1 MSYEEAGRLP
11 PVCENSPP
19 LLGLPPRRYQG
30 REERVLLQLLQD
42 LLPPEGELRPERE
55 RLFPALHHLMKPEVV
70 HLRHPQESVG
80 VRHRR
85 GIKDVRVELLVQYQ
99 TDHIVKHRG
108 LFEGGVRRRDLDEGL
123 DVNRNVGELQ
133 ELNQPLPY
141 LCLVPLDRGG
151 YVGLFRVE
159 GPSPLDLLDSLLSEV
174 LPAETRKAVDGI
186 RRGDEDLLSP
196 LLC

>member
-19 LLGLPPRRYQG
+19 RLCLPPRRYQG

-55 RLFPALHHLMKPEVV
+55 RLLPDLHHLMKPEVI

-123 DVNRNVGELQ
+123 DVDRNVGELQ

-141 LCLVPLDRGG
+141 LRLVPIDGRR
-151 YVGLFRVE
+151 YVDLCRVE
-159 GPSPLDLLDSLLSEV
+159 VPGPLDLLDSLLPEV
-174 LPAETRKAVDGI
+174 LPEETRKAVDGI
-186 RRGDEDLLSP
+186 CRGDENLLP
-196 LLC
+196 HLLC